1 MSKGRTYQLFTKS
14 YYILMVI
21 MAFIVLILLILNL
34 LIIAKTLA
42 KILLNFVNIENK
54 RVLDELIADILTF
67 FVLIELTRAFTEYLA
82 YHRVRLSLMAEIAS
96 IFILR
101 EILIKLYVGEYDW
114 ITLIAFSI
122 LLLSVVF
129 IRVICLKYSPKE

>member
-1 MSKGRTYQLFTKS
+1 
-14 YYILMVI
+14 MVI